1 MNKHFEDTKYYLKR
15 AGETAKAGVGEE
27 LEPLRER
34 VDDLVDREEE
44 EPERGRFEEVRED
57 LRELQAKTEGETR
70 EAIEEARDRLDGYR
84 RQRADQQG

>member
-15 AGETAKAGVGEE
+15 AGETTKAGVDEE

-57 LRELQAKTEGETR
+57 LRELQAKTEGETH
-70 EAIEEARDRLDGYR
+70 EAIEKVRDRLDGYR
-84 RQRADQQG
+84 RQHADQQG